1 VREYYLLLRSV
12 YISKMPHSFGVR
24 ARTRDLFSRAFRK
37 HGATPLSRYFVNYNV
52 GDYVDVIADGSI
64 HKGMPHKFYHGKTG
78 RVFNVT
84 AHAVGVIVNKKV
96 NGRIIPKRIH
106 VRIEHVRKSRSRL
119 AFVERVKKNDA
130 AKVEAKKA
138 GKKVITKREPVAPV
152 VAHVVDPKKS
162 SIVYINPL
170 KFRELY

>member
-1 VREYYLLLRSV
+1 MV
-12 YISKMPHSFGVR
+12 HSFGVR
-24 ARTRDLFSRAFRK
+24 ARTRDLFSKPYKK
-37 HGATPLSRYFVNYNV
+37 HGATPFQRYFITYRK
-52 GDYVDVIADGSI
+52 GDYVDIIVDGSI

-84 AHAVGVIVNKKV
+84 QHAVGVVVNKLV

-119 AFVERVKKNDA
+119 AFVQRVKENDA
-130 AKVEAKKA
+130 KKVEAKKQ
-138 GKKVITKREPVAPV
+138 GVKISCKRIPVQPTE
-152 VAHVVDPKKS
+152 AHVVNGS
-162 SIVYINPL
+162 SVEFINPL

>member
-1 VREYYLLLRSV
+1 MV
-12 YISKMPHSFGVR
+12 HSHGKR
-24 ARTRDLFSRAFRK
+24 ARTRDLFAKPYKK
-37 HGATPLSRYFVNYNV
+37 HGAVPLSKYFATYKV

-84 AHAVGVIVNKKV
+84 AHAVGVVINKKV
-96 NGRIIPKRIH
+96 NGRIIGKRIH
-106 VRIEHVRKSRSRL
+106 VRIEHVRKSRSRM

-130 AKVEAKKA
+130 LKEQAKKE
-138 GKKVITKREPVAPV
+138 GKKIITKREPVAPSA
-152 VAHVVDPKKS
+152 AHVVTPKEV
-162 SIVYINPL
+162 VYMNPL

>member
-1 VREYYLLLRSV
+1 MGF
-12 YISKMPHSFGVR
+12 SKPFKK
-24 ARTRDLFSRAFRK
+24 A
-37 HGATPLSRYFVNYNV
+37 GATPLTKYFVNYKV

-64 HKGMPHKFYHGKTG
+64 HKGMPHKFYHGKTR

-84 AHAVGVIVNKKV
+84 AHAVGVVVNKHV

-119 AFVERVKKNDA
+119 AFVERVKENDK
-130 AKVEAKKA
+130 AKIEAKKR
-138 GKKVITKREPVAPV
+138 GEKIVTKRIPVQPRAE
-152 VAHVVDPKKS
+152 HVVVPKAK
-162 SIVYINPL
+162 IEYLNPL

>member
-1 VREYYLLLRSV
+1 MV
-12 YISKMPHSFGVR
+12 HSHGKR
-24 ARTRDLFSRAFRK
+24 ARTRDLFSKPYKK
-37 HGATPLSRYFVNYNV
+37 HGATPFNRYFVNYKV

-84 AHAVGVIVNKKV
+84 AQAVGVIVNKCV
-96 NGRIIPKRIH
+96 NGRVIQKRIH

-119 AFVERVKKNDA
+119 AFVERVKANDKL
-130 AKVEAKKA
+130 KVEAKKA
-138 GKKVITKREPVAPV
+138 GKKVITKRIPVQPQDAKV
-152 VAHVVDPKKS
+152 VSGANVTYMNA
-162 SIVYINPL
+162 I